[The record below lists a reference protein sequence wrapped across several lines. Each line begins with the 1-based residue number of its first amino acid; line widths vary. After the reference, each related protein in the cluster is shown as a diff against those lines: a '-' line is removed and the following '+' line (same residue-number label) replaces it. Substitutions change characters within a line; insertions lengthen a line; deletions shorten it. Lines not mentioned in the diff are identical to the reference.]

1 MAKTRTSASDH
12 SNMAKLFKPV
22 IRYGQTVTGAFGDIC
37 RAYKKASDASGDIRP
52 GADARAYAANKN
64 YDAEKGQLFGAIL
77 RGRRYD
83 SKGKI
88 KP

>member
-22 IRYGQTVTGAFGDIC
+22 IRYGQTVTGAFGEVGK
-37 RAYKKASDASGDIRP
+37 AYKKAVDASGDIMP
-52 GADARAYAANKN
+52 GADARAAAANKN
-64 YDAEKGQLFGAIL
+64 YDAEKGQLVGAIL

-83 SKGKI
+83 SKGKV
-88 KP
+88 KK